1 MKISWSVYLILVF
14 FLLVLAILLI
24 RLYASR
30 KFSKKM
36 DITDSE
42 INGKIEN
49 IKYRLK
55 IVKNRIPRG
64 YKVELSDKED

>member
-1 MKISWSVYLILVF
+1 MKISWSVYLILVV

>member
-1 MKISWSVYLILVF
+1 LKISWSVYLILVF